1 MNQKEKEYSLYAA
14 YGLNINPCQMRERC
28 PDSQFVQAGILENY
42 RFVFATSKENGT
54 DCVANIVSAQGEET
68 PIAIYTV
75 SKSNLLRLDEK
86 EGRIVNCKG
95 EETGKYHRVNK
106 RAKGLD
112 EDLICYVL
120 DKKHESNPAIG
131 IRIRNG
137 CCYADTI
144 IRGLEAR
151 KMGTCHVYRAMNEVK
166 SERRRLNCRQ
176 CGLDSK

>member
-1 MNQKEKEYSLYAA
+1 MDPKKYWLYAA
-14 YGLNINPCQMRERC
+14 YGLNINPCRIRDRC

-75 SKSNLLRLDEK
+75 SEPNLDCLNIK
-86 EGRIVNCKG
+86 EGVSA
-95 EETGKYHRVNK
+95 GKYRRVNNI

-120 DKKHESNPAIG
+120 EKEHESNRAIN
-131 IRIRNG
+131 IRKG
-137 CCYADTI
+137 YADTI

-151 KMGTCHVYRAMNEVK
+151 KMGTCHVYRAVYRVMNE
-166 SERRRLNCRQ
+166 LNQ
-176 CGLDSK
+176 NDNA